1 MRDIV
6 ISPLIDLTWL
16 YGLAGVAVIISA
28 NALWRGL
35 SGWAWRALGLMTLV
49 VLLAQ
54 PSLRQRTT
62 EPLQDV
68 AVIIRIA
75 VRRNPLVHALIN
87 SAT

>member
-1 MRDIV
+1 MMRDIV

-16 YGLAGVAVIISA
+16 YVLAGVAVIMSA
-28 NALWRGL
+28 LALWRGL

-54 PSLRQRTT
+54 PSLRL
-62 EPLQDV
+62 LQ
-68 AVIIRIA
+68 IA
-75 VRRNPLVHALIN
+75 VRRNPLAHALIN